1 MANQKEKRGI
11 LLRFYKKVSGV
22 LFILA
27 ALYCLPKSG
36 LIAWR
41 NKRDH
46 HLAYLYHLLKDAL
59 DQNHVKKGFLALKDE
74 FLFQFTLGNI
84 IKFLIFCYIV
94 MAVILLLPKVF
105 ELFGKLAKKFPL
117 SLGTLRGAVQSVS
130 QVHLLS
136 NLECL
141 LRYHVIPSAKSPY
154 RMVGVKFSV
163 NGKIFAGGFSVNT
176 NAEHRHIPKLCAIA
190 QDGTEMELTLR
201 LPVSVIPTKSALYIC
216 GKFQDINGTFQR
228 RKMLAEHPV
237 AISVGGQE
245 LTVQALH

>member
-1 MANQKEKRGI
+1 MANKKEKRGI

-27 ALYCLPKSG
+27 ALYCLPKSE

-84 IKFLIFCYIV
+84 IKFLILCCIV
-94 MAVILLLPKVF
+94 MAIILLLPKAF
-105 ELFGKLAKKFPL
+105 ELLSKLAKSPLL

-154 RMVGVKFSV
+154 RMVGVKFST

-176 NAEHRHIPKLCAIA
+176 NAERYIPKLYAIA
-190 QDGTEMELTLR
+190 QDGTEMELTLSF
-201 LPVSVIPTKSALYIC
+201 PVSVIPTQSALYIC

-228 RKMLAEHPV
+228 RKMLAGHPV
-237 AISVGGQE
+237 TISVGGQE

>member
-1 MANQKEKRGI
+1 MANKKEKRGV

-41 NKRDH
+41 NKRAQ

-59 DQNHVKKGFLALKDE
+59 DQNHVKRGFLALKDE

-84 IKFLIFCYIV
+84 IKFLILCGII

-105 ELFGKLAKKFPL
+105 ELLSKLAKSPLL
-117 SLGTLRGAVQSVS
+117 SLGTLRGAIQSVS

-154 RMVGVKFSV
+154 RMVGVKFSA
-163 NGKIFAGGFSVNT
+163 NGKTFAGGFSVNT
-176 NAEHRHIPKLCAIA
+176 NAERYIPKLYAIA
-190 QDGTEMELTLR
+190 QDGTEMELTLPF
-201 LPVSVIPTKSALYIC
+201 PVSVIPTQSALYIC

-228 RKMLAEHPV
+228 RKMLAGHPV
-237 AISVGGQE
+237 TISVGGQE

>member
-1 MANQKEKRGI
+1 MANQKSKEGI
-11 LLRFYKKVSGV
+11 LLRCYRKVSGV
-22 LFILA
+22 LSFLA

-36 LIAWR
+36 LITWR
-41 NKRDH
+41 NQKDH

-59 DQNHVKKGFLALKDE
+59 DQNHVKRGFLALKDE

-84 IKFLIFCYIV
+84 IKFLILCGII

-117 SLGTLRGAVQSVS
+117 SLGTLRGAIQSVS

-154 RMVGVKFSV
+154 RMVGVKFSA

-176 NAEHRHIPKLCAIA
+176 NAEQYIPKLYAIA
-190 QDGTEMELTLR
+190 QDGTEMELTLPF
-201 LPVSVIPTKSALYIC
+201 PVSVIPTQSALYIC

-228 RKMLAEHPV
+228 RKMLAGHPV
-237 AISVGGQE
+237 TISVGGQE

>member
-1 MANQKEKRGI
+1 MANKKRGI

-41 NKRDH
+41 NTRDH

-59 DQNHVKKGFLALKDE
+59 DQNHVKRGFLALKDE

-84 IKFLIFCYIV
+84 IKFLILCGII

-105 ELFGKLAKKFPL
+105 ELLSKLAKSPLL
-117 SLGTLRGAVQSVS
+117 SLGTLRGAIQSVS

-154 RMVGVKFSV
+154 RMVGVKFSA
-163 NGKIFAGGFSVNT
+163 NGKTFAGGFSVNT
-176 NAEHRHIPKLCAIA
+176 NAERYIPKLYAIA
-190 QDGTEMELTLR
+190 QDGTEMELTLPF
-201 LPVSVIPTKSALYIC
+201 PVSVIPTQSALYIC

-228 RKMLAEHPV
+228 RKMLAGHPV
-237 AISVGGQE
+237 TISVGGQE

>member
-1 MANQKEKRGI
+1 
-11 LLRFYKKVSGV
+11 
-22 LFILA
+22 
-27 ALYCLPKSG
+27 
-36 LIAWR
+36 
-41 NKRDH
+41 
-46 HLAYLYHLLKDAL
+46 
-59 DQNHVKKGFLALKDE
+59 
-74 FLFQFTLGNI
+74 
-84 IKFLIFCYIV
+84 

-176 NAEHRHIPKLCAIA
+176 NAEHRHIPKS
-190 QDGTEMELTLR
+190 ELEQKFVLQ
-201 LPVSVIPTKSALYIC
+201 
-216 GKFQDINGTFQR
+216 GKEPF
-228 RKMLAEHPV
+228 
-237 AISVGGQE
+237 
-245 LTVQALH
+245 LHMVLI

>member
-74 FLFQFTLGNI
+74 FLFHSWEHHQ
-84 IKFLIFCYIV
+84 IFD
-94 MAVILLLPKVF
+94 LLLHRN
-105 ELFGKLAKKFPL
+105 GSHLAF
-117 SLGTLRGAVQSVS
+117 
-130 QVHLLS
+130 
-136 NLECL
+136 
-141 LRYHVIPSAKSPY
+141 AK
-154 RMVGVKFSV
+154 G
-163 NGKIFAGGFSVNT
+163 I
-176 NAEHRHIPKLCAIA
+176 
-190 QDGTEMELTLR
+190 
-201 LPVSVIPTKSALYIC
+201 
-216 GKFQDINGTFQR
+216 
-228 RKMLAEHPV
+228 
-237 AISVGGQE
+237 
-245 LTVQALH
+245 

>member
-1 MANQKEKRGI
+1 MANKKEKRGV

-41 NKRDH
+41 NKRAQ

-59 DQNHVKKGFLALKDE
+59 DQNHVKRGFLALKDE

-84 IKFLIFCYIV
+84 IKFLILCCIV
-94 MAVILLLPKVF
+94 MAIILLLPKAF
-105 ELFGKLAKKFPL
+105 ELLSKLAKSPLL

-154 RMVGVKFSV
+154 RMVGVKFSA
-163 NGKIFAGGFSVNT
+163 NGKTFAGGFLVNT
-176 NAEHRHIPKLCAIA
+176 NAERYIPKLYAIA
-190 QDGTEMELTLR
+190 QDGTEMELTLPF
-201 LPVSVIPTKSALYIC
+201 PVSVIPTQSALYIC

-228 RKMLAEHPV
+228 RKMLAGHPV
-237 AISVGGQE
+237 TISVGGQE

>member
-1 MANQKEKRGI
+1 MTNQKSKEGI
-11 LLRFYKKVSGV
+11 LLRCYRKISGV
-22 LFILA
+22 LSFLA

-59 DQNHVKKGFLALKDE
+59 DQNHVKRGFLALKDE

-84 IKFLIFCYIV
+84 IKFLILCCIV
-94 MAVILLLPKVF
+94 MAIILLLPKVF
-105 ELFGKLAKKFPL
+105 ELLGKLAKKFPL

-130 QVHLLS
+130 RVHLLS

-154 RMVGVKFSV
+154 RMVGVKFSA
-163 NGKIFAGGFSVNT
+163 NGKTFAGGFSVNT
-176 NAEHRHIPKLCAIA
+176 NAEHRYIPKLYAIA
-190 QDGTEMELTLR
+190 QDGTEMELTLPF
-201 LPVSVIPTKSALYIC
+201 PVSVIPTQSALYIC

-228 RKMLAEHPV
+228 RKMLAGHPV
-237 AISVGGQE
+237 TISVGGQE

>member
-1 MANQKEKRGI
+1 MANKKRGI

-41 NKRDH
+41 NTRDH

-59 DQNHVKKGFLALKDE
+59 DQNHVKRGFLALKDE

-84 IKFLIFCYIV
+84 IKFLILCCIV
-94 MAVILLLPKVF
+94 MAIILLLPKVF
-105 ELFGKLAKKFPL
+105 ELLGKFPL
-117 SLGTLRGAVQSVS
+117 SLGTLRGAIQSVS

-154 RMVGVKFSV
+154 RMVGVKFSA
-163 NGKIFAGGFSVNT
+163 NGKTFAGGFSVNT
-176 NAEHRHIPKLCAIA
+176 NAERYIPKLYAIA
-190 QDGTEMELTLR
+190 QDGTEMELTLPF
-201 LPVSVIPTKSALYIC
+201 PVSVIPTQSALYIC

-228 RKMLAEHPV
+228 RKMLTEHPV
-237 AISVGGQE
+237 TISIGGQE
-245 LTVQALH
+245 LTVQAMH

>member
-84 IKFLIFCYIV
+84 IKFLIFCCIV

-105 ELFGKLAKKFPL
+105 
-117 SLGTLRGAVQSVS
+117 
-130 QVHLLS
+130 
-136 NLECL
+136 
-141 LRYHVIPSAKSPY
+141 
-154 RMVGVKFSV
+154 
-163 NGKIFAGGFSVNT
+163 
-176 NAEHRHIPKLCAIA
+176 
-190 QDGTEMELTLR
+190 
-201 LPVSVIPTKSALYIC
+201 
-216 GKFQDINGTFQR
+216 
-228 RKMLAEHPV
+228 
-237 AISVGGQE
+237 
-245 LTVQALH
+245 

>member
-1 MANQKEKRGI
+1 MANKKEKRGI

-27 ALYCLPKSG
+27 ALYCLPKSE

-84 IKFLIFCYIV
+84 IKFLILCCIV
-94 MAVILLLPKVF
+94 MAIILLLPKAF
-105 ELFGKLAKKFPL
+105 ELLSKLAKSPLL

-141 LRYHVIPSAKSPY
+141 LRYHVIPSTKSPY
-154 RMVGVKFSV
+154 RMVGVKFSA
-163 NGKIFAGGFSVNT
+163 NGKAFAGGFSVNT
-176 NAEHRHIPKLCAIA
+176 NAERYIPKLYAIA
-190 QDGTEMELTLR
+190 QDGTEMELTLSF
-201 LPVSVIPTKSALYIC
+201 PVSVIPTQSALYIC

-228 RKMLAEHPV
+228 RKMLAGHPV
-237 AISVGGQE
+237 TISVGGQE